1 MNKKSI
7 NILGKNIKGEDLLVI
22 KCTNPDREVFGE
34 VFYFNK
40 KKLYLNLAEYFS
52 NDLNKPNHY
61 KSKKVIKKNNKFLFI
76 TKCNNVKLLKAKY
89 ISNKFKSSGY
99 TLQYE
104 ILIDSIPTKIS
115 LIPTG
120 YDHYNYKI
128 LITKPPFL

>member
-22 KCTNPDREVFGE
+22 KCTNPNREVFGE

-40 KKLYLNLAEYFS
+40 KKLYLNLAEYFGTDS
-52 NDLNKPNHY
+52 NRPNHY
-61 KSKKVIKKNNKFLFI
+61 RSKKVIKKNNKFLFI
-76 TKCNNVKLLKAKY
+76 TKCDNVKLLKAKY
-89 ISNKFKSSGY
+89 ISNNLKSSGY
-99 TLQYE
+99 TLQYK
-104 ILIDSIPTKIS
+104 ILLDSIPTKIS

-120 YDHYNYKI
+120 YDHYNYEI